1 MDYIDRNGVIM
12 DIFVPDM
19 YQKSIYHIDY
29 EKLLDEGIKCILFD
43 LDNTCVPYKDKEPN
57 KRLVS
62 LFEDLKDMDFKIII
76 FSNAPKKRIAPFK
89 KVLNVDCLASAGKP
103 RKKNFLKILK
113 LFNLDLSEV
122 AIIGDQLYKD
132 ILGGNRVGITTIL
145 VNPMS
150 KDDMILTKLIFR
162 PLEKRKYKLLEKKN
176 LLKRGKYY
184 E

>member
-1 MDYIDRNGVIM
+1 MDNFI
-12 DIFVPDM
+12 PDM

-29 EKLLDEGIKCILFD
+29 DKLRDNGIRCLLLD

-57 KRLVS
+57 KKLID
-62 LFEDLKDMDFKIII
+62 LFEMLKDMDFKLII
-76 FSNAPKKRIAPFK
+76 FSNATKKRIYPFK
-89 KVLNVDCLASAGKP
+89 RVLNVDCLARAGKP
-103 RKKNFLKILK
+103 GKRSFLKVLK
-113 LFNLDLSEV
+113 LFNFQLSDV

-132 ILGGNRVGITTIL
+132 ILGGNRVGIKTIL

-150 KDDMILTKLIFR
+150 TDDMIITKYIFR
-162 PLEKRKYKLLEKKN
+162 PLENKKYKLLEKKG